1 MARLFLR
8 GLALVSLVAWL
19 SMGSQILLL
28 VGAHGLLPIAP
39 LLDEARRQHVAVLT
53 APTIFWWSASDS
65 MLVGACALG
74 AASALYGLLFASR
87 VWLLVSLP
95 LYLSVCIAAQDFCG
109 FQWDLLLLETSFV
122 ALFLHPQRPTRAAL
136 WMPRL
141 LLVKLYLESGLAKAQ
156 SPLGDWFSGS
166 AMVSYFETAPLPMP
180 LARSLHALPP
190 GVLHATAWLTL
201 FIELVV
207 PLCAF
212 GPRPLRRL
220 AFVVLTGFQLVNLLT
235 ANYGFFVPLTLLLHL
250 FLLDE
255 DLLPRFCART
265 EAGLGPRR
273 ARITST
279 VALGV
284 WATLS
289 VVEGVLTFTAIEWA
303 PLLALHDLYAP
314 LRVIDAYHLF
324 AAITTERLEPTFFV
338 RTGTTWTE
346 LALFDKPGPVERGLP
361 IVQPHQPR
369 VDFQLWFHGLRA
381 GEPLPRYLVNLVDAL
396 CTEPS
401 RMAALFTTSP
411 PEHADA
417 VQIRYA
423 GYRFTKPNEQVPW
436 TRAWVHSRPEHV
448 CGANVEETA
457 RR

>member
-8 GLALVSLVAWL
+8 GLALVSLMAWL

-39 LLDEARRQHVAVLT
+39 LLEEARRQHVAVLL
-53 APTIFWWSASDS
+53 APTVFWWSASDA

-74 AASALYGLLFASR
+74 AASALYGLLYASR

-95 LYLSVCIAAQDFCG
+95 LYLSVSIAGQDFCG

-156 SPLGDWFSGS
+156 SPLGDWFSGT

-190 GVLHATAWLTL
+190 AVLHATAWLTL

-212 GPRPLRRL
+212 GPRLARRF
-220 AFVVLTGFQLVNLLT
+220 AFVVLTAFQLANILT

-255 DLLPRFCART
+255 DLLPPVCARSD
-265 EAGLGPRR
+265 AGPAPRR
-273 ARITST
+273 ARIAST

-289 VVEGVLTFTAIEWA
+289 GVEGVLTFTASDSA

-314 LRVIDAYHLF
+314 VRVIGAYHLF
-324 AAITTERLEPTFFV
+324 AAITTERIEPTFFV
-338 RTGTTWTE
+338 RTGNAWTE
-346 LALFDKPGPVERGLP
+346 LALHDKPGPVERGLP

-369 VDFQLWFHGLRA
+369 VDFQLWFHGLRP
-381 GEPLPRYLVNLVDAL
+381 GGQLPRYLVNLVESL
-396 CTEPS
+396 CMQPS
-401 RMAALFTTSP
+401 RVSSLFTTPP

-423 GYRFTKPNEQVPW
+423 RYHFTKPDEKVPW
-436 TRAWVHSRPEHV
+436 TREWISSRPEHV
-448 CGANVEETA
+448 CGENVEETA